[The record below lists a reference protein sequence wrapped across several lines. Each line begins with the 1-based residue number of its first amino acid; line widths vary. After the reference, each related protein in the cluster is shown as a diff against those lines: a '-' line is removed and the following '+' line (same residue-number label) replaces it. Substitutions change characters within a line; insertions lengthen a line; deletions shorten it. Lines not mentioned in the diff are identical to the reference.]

1 MILASI
7 PIKNSNDKA
16 IHSINSE
23 KDSLNWD
30 PKIHPYKPKIKFNY
44 IMKKKNR
51 TGDHQWYITDNS
63 KFKKHFKNWKLK
75 YNIQKIYKEMIEAE
89 KLKFY
94 DNK

>member
-1 MILASI
+1 
-7 PIKNSNDKA
+7 
-16 IHSINSE
+16 
-23 KDSLNWD
+23 
-30 PKIHPYKPKIKFNY
+30 
-44 IMKKKNR
+44 MKKKNR